1 MQLVP
6 KAQHTIRRSYWFI
19 LHPGGYG
26 GLAIWGKIIINRKRI
41 NYMKLKE
48 VIEKIEDF
56 DEDSL
61 IFMENLNDINSDILI
76 AHAEENDGGKKEIY
90 GKKYFY
96 LLEIFLIK
104 EFIQDY
110 LLSINH
116 KPSIYEITERVYNY
130 SINDA

>member
-1 MQLVP
+1 
-6 KAQHTIRRSYWFI
+6 
-19 LHPGGYG
+19 
-26 GLAIWGKIIINRKRI
+26 
-41 NYMKLKE
+41 MKLKE

-76 AHAEENDGGKKEIY
+76 AHAEENDGGIKEIY